1 MENTDSLPES
11 EYRASRAMSVLIA
24 CLASALPIGTI
35 VWAFDLLRRVGVL
48 IYPEQFGAV
57 MLGLAIAL
65 VYLHT
70 PAGAGRERKGPVPW
84 YDMVLAAL
92 GFAACVFVALKFP
105 EFSTSSLKS
114 PQSLAAGFVLIPLLL
129 EGARR
134 TAGLPIMLVAAGF
147 LVLGLT
153 AYMLPGELMGRQVS
167 MNSLTYYLTWNTS
180 AILGTPTMI
189 VVTVVVAFVLFGQGL
204 FLSGGSMFFTD
215 IVMALMGRYRGGQ
228 AKIAIIASALFGTI
242 SGSVV
247 ANVVSTGVVTIPMMK
262 RAGYRPHVAAAVEAV
277 ASTGGQLMPPVM
289 GVAAFLM
296 AEFLQVSYATI
307 TIAALLP
314 AVIYFAAL
322 FIQVDLEAARHGIKR
337 VPESDIPKTA
347 EVMKAGWFIPVP
359 FIILIA
365 GIFWLNFSLD
375 LAAIYALVAV
385 LVSGLVLGYRG
396 QRLNVQS
403 LLGVFRTT
411 GLGVLDI
418 FMIAP
423 LAGIVIGVL
432 NVTGL
437 SFSLALSLVA
447 LAGGSVIA
455 LLLLTGGVSI
465 VLGMGMPTVGVY
477 ILLATL
483 VAPALIEIG
492 LDPLAA
498 HLFIFYYG
506 MLSMITPPVAIG
518 AFAAASISGSRPMRT
533 GFAAVRFGWA
543 AFVIPFLFIFSDTL
557 LFRGGVVETC
567 IDVATALIAVWLIAA
582 GFTGYSLRLILILQ
596 RIGYGVAGIC
606 LIIPVNLFGGSH
618 LLNLVGLALG
628 GGLIVLDWSRR
639 RAGVPDAAGETTLTP
654 EEA

>member
-1 MENTDSLPES
+1 METPDSSPVYRRPAVLSALISCLAISLP
-11 EYRASRAMSVLIA
+11 L
-24 CLASALPIGTI
+24 GTI
-35 VWAFDLLRRVGVL
+35 IWAFDLLRRVGVL

-57 MLGLAIAL
+57 MLGLATAL
-65 VYLHT
+65 VFLHT
-70 PAGAGRERKGPVPW
+70 PASAGRERNGPIPW
-84 YDMVLAAL
+84 YDMVFAAL
-92 GFAACVFVALKFP
+92 GLATCLFVALRFP
-105 EFSTSSLKS
+105 EFSTAALKTPASLI
-114 PQSLAAGFVLIPLLL
+114 AGFILVPLLL

-134 TAGLPIMLVAAGF
+134 TAGLPIMLVAAAF
-147 LVLGLT
+147 LLLGLT
-153 AYMLPGELMGRQVS
+153 AYLLPGDLMGRKVS
-167 MNSLTYYLTWNTS
+167 VNSLAYYLTWNTS

-204 FLSGGSMFFTD
+204 FLSGGSGFFTD
-215 IVMALMGRYRGGQ
+215 IAMALMGRYRGGQ

-296 AEFLQVSYATI
+296 AEFLQVPYATI
-307 TIAALLP
+307 AVAALIP

-322 FIQVDLEAARHGIKR
+322 FIQVDLEAARHGIQR
-337 VPESDIPKTA
+337 VPESDIPRTLD
-347 EVMKAGWFIPVP
+347 VLKAGWFIPIP
-359 FIILIA
+359 FAILIA

-375 LAAIYALVAV
+375 LAALYALVAV
-385 LVSGLVLGYRG
+385 LISGMVLGYRG
-396 QRLNVQS
+396 QRLNRRS
-403 LLGVFRTT
+403 LIDVFRTT

-432 NVTGL
+432 NITGL

-447 LAGGSVIA
+447 LAGGSVIG

-483 VAPALIEIG
+483 VAPALIQIG
-492 LDPLAA
+492 IDPLAA

-518 AFAAASISGSRPMRT
+518 AFAAASISGSRAMQT
-533 GFAAVRFGWA
+533 GFAAVRFGWS
-543 AFVIPFLFIFSDTL
+543 AFVIPFLFIFSDSML
-557 LFRGGVVETC
+557 LRGGPVETV
-567 IDVATALIAVWLIAA
+567 IDIATALAAVWLIAA
-582 GFTGYSLRLILILQ
+582 GFTGYSVRRIGAAQ
-596 RIGYGVAGIC
+596 RIGFVLAGAG
-606 LIIPVNLFGGSH
+606 LLIPVNLFGGSH

-628 GGLIVLDWSRR
+628 GALLAFDLTQR
-639 RAGVPDAAGETTLTP
+639 RAHTAETLAQKELRT
-654 EEA
+654 

>member
-1 MENTDSLPES
+1 MDTSDSMTSSTFRPS
-11 EYRASRAMSVLIA
+11 PAMSFLVA
-24 CLASALPIGTI
+24 CLACSLPIGTVI
-35 VWAFDLLRRVGVL
+35 WAFDILRRLGVL
-48 IYPEQFGAV
+48 IYPEQFGAA
-57 MLGLAIAL
+57 MLGLALAL

-70 PAGAGRERKGPVPW
+70 PAGVGRERRSDVPW
-84 YDMVLAAL
+84 YDICLAAA
-92 GFAACVFVALKFP
+92 GFATCVVVALKFP
-105 EFSTSSLKS
+105 EFSTSSLKT
-114 PQSLAAGFVLIPLLL
+114 PLGLAAGFILIPLLL

-134 TAGLPIMLVAAGF
+134 TAGLPIMLVAAAF
-147 LVLGLT
+147 LVLGMT
-153 AYMLPGELMGRQVS
+153 AYLLPGDLMGRKVS
-167 MNSLTYYLTWNTS
+167 LNSLSYYLTWNTS

-204 FLSGGSMFFTD
+204 FLSGGSGFFTD
-215 IVMALMGRYRGGQ
+215 IAMALMGRYRGGQ

-262 RAGYRPHVAAAVEAV
+262 RAGYRSHVAAAVEAV

-307 TIAALLP
+307 ATAALLP

-337 VPESDIPKTA
+337 VPESDIPRTA
-347 EVMKAGWFIPVP
+347 SVLKAGWFIPIP
-359 FIILIA
+359 FAILIA

-375 LAAIYALVAV
+375 LAALYALVAV
-385 LVSGLVLGYRG
+385 LISGLLIGYRG
-396 QRLNVQS
+396 QRLNGKS
-403 LLGVFRTT
+403 LVDVFRTT

-492 LDPLAA
+492 LDPLAS

-506 MLSMITPPVAIG
+506 MLSMITPPVVIG
-518 AFAAASISGSRPMRT
+518 AFAAASISGSSPMRT
-533 GFAAVRFGWA
+533 GFAAVRFGWS

-557 LFRGGVVETC
+557 LFRGGVFETL
-567 IDVATALIAVWLIAA
+567 IDVATALAAVWLIAA
-582 GFTGYSLRLILILQ
+582 GFTGYSLRLITVLQ
-596 RIGYGVAGIC
+596 RTAYVIAGFC
-606 LIIPVNLFGGSH
+606 LLIPVNLFGGSH
-618 LLNLVGLALG
+618 VVNLVGLGLG
-628 GGLIVLDWSRR
+628 GALIALDWVQR
-639 RAGVPDAAGETTLTP
+639 RAVRAVRAEGL
-654 EEA
+654 